1 MWLSDAA
8 VKDDVAGTFLPL
20 PAVSIAAPA
29 IWGEDGRGG
38 GERGVVG
45 C

>member
-8 VKDDVAGTFLPL
+8 VRRDVAGAFLPL
-20 PAVSIAAPA
+20 AAVSIAALA
-29 IWGEDGRGG
+29 IWVEDGPGG